1 VLMLDIDYFKQVN
14 DRYGHAC
21 GDEVLREVAQ
31 RCRKNTREVDVLGR
45 YGGEE
50 FVIVLANVSYS
61 PAHLVAERLRAYVT
75 ATPVKTTSGSIPVT
89 ISIGLALLDEATT
102 TLEALVQRAD
112 GALYN
117 AKRNGRNRVE
127 VDGIEL

>member
-1 VLMLDIDYFKQVN
+1 MLDIDYFKQVN

-50 FVIVLANVSYS
+50 FVIVLANVSTS
-61 PAHLVAERLRAYVT
+61 PAHMVAERLRAYVC
-75 ATPVKTTSGSIPVT
+75 ATPVETTNGPIPVT
-89 ISIGLALLDEATT
+89 ISIGVALLDEATT

-127 VDGIEL
+127 IDGIQL